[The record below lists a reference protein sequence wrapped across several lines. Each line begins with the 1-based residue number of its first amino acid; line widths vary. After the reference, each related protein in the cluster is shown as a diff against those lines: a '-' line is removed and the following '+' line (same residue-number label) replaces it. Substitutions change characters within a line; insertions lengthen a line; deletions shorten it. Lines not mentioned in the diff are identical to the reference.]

1 MNETATRARL
11 LASASK
17 LFGRKGFRGASVREI
32 TAAAAANLG
41 AVTYHFGSKA
51 DLYAEVLDRL
61 FDQLATRIEQAASG
75 DAAPTDRMRAVVA
88 AVFGFF
94 VQAPDVPRL
103 IVHLLSLG
111 TAPPEAILR
120 HLRRIL
126 VAVEGVVQ
134 AGQARGDFRP
144 VEPVLIAFSLMSQS
158 VWFALAGGTIG
169 PVLFPGVDR
178 DALVR
183 KIESHIADVVAR
195 ALNAGSV
202 AP

>member
-32 TAAAAANLG
+32 TAAATANLG

-126 VAVEGVVQ
+126 LAVEGVVQ